1 MIFAMS
7 FLHNTDCM
15 IISKASSTPVTE
27 ELDCVLMR
35 IERGKG
41 YVTFSIC
48 SKSRGTGSILGL
60 VGPFVLMFVV
70 FYFLLI
76 RPQQK
81 KTKARNGML
90 KALKK
95 GDKVVTIGG
104 LHGTIMEIS
113 DDIVVLRVNDV
124 TRLTFDRGSISHAV
138 ALETEGKE

>member
-1 MIFAMS
+1 MLQFQLA
-7 FLHNTDCM
+7 NAT
-15 IISKASSTPVTE
+15 
-27 ELDCVLMR
+27 
-35 IERGKG
+35 GG
-41 YVTFSIC
+41 
-48 SKSRGTGSILGL
+48 GGSILGL

-124 TRLTFDRGSISHAV
+124 TKLTFDRGSISHAV
-138 ALETEGKE
+138 AEVSDKE